1 MITQPTEPMP
11 TNLYD
16 SMANESTDHTIK
28 AANNL
33 TLEELNQLKDRT
45 AGAISAILNR
55 FSDQTGLRVE
65 SVDLDIAF
73 IYGQP
78 NRYYAKLDVRL

>member
-1 MITQPTEPMP
+1 MTTQPMP
-11 TNLYD
+11 TNPYD
-16 SMANESTDHTIK
+16 PMANESTDHTPK

-33 TLEELNQLKDRT
+33 TLEELNQQKDGAAR
-45 AGAISAILNR
+45 AISAILNR

-65 SVDLDIAF
+65 SIELDIAF
-73 IYGQP
+73 IYGQQ